1 MQNSENESK
10 SFPMK
15 RIIML
20 FFLFGIVLTLTAQ
33 NKINLDT
40 LDIDQLNVYKDKAVK
55 LRNAGMILTLSG
67 VGIVAA
73 GFITSV
79 IWMETSS
86 LGGFDVIQ
94 TLIPF
99 ELGILV
105 GIPTIIVGIP
115 LWAVGG
121 SRNAKAE
128 LALKKFNIVP
138 ENSMAVGLGITLR
151 F

>member
-1 MQNSENESK
+1 
-10 SFPMK
+10 MK